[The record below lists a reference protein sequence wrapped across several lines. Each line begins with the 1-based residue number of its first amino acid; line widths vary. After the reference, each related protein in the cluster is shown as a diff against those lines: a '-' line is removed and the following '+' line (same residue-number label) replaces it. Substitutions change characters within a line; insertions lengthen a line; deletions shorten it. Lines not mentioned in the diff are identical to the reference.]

1 MELKG
6 KEEGGRKYGGRWMW
20 SGKRQKIWRDLED
33 DGVDEVSQRQKVPE
47 EITEMEKG
55 TGM

>member
-6 KEEGGRKYGGRWMW
+6 KEEGGRKYGGRRMW

-33 DGVDEVSQRQKVPE
+33 DGVDEVSQRQKVPSV
-47 EITEMEKG
+47 
-55 TGM
+55 